1 MADAKKTDKPK
12 EPEAPEAAIGGT
24 VPPSEPVASTAES
37 YPHDAAVNEDI
48 TPPKGAYIEDLT
60 GESGNTTQ
68 DVSEP
73 RAPAF
78 GDEFHGK
85 GGRYIIDAETGE
97 RKEVFEK
104 YLDADGEAKI
114 RKAL

>member
-12 EPEAPEAAIGGT
+12 EPDAPEAVIGGT
-24 VPPSEPVASTAES
+24 VPASEPVASTAES
-37 YPHDAAVNEDI
+37 YPADAVVHEDI

-60 GESGNTTQ
+60 GGVGNVS
-68 DVSEP
+68 DASEP

-97 RKEVFEK
+97 RKEVYEK
-104 YLDADGEAKI
+104 YLDTDGEAKI